1 MKYSRLLLVAGLFGT
16 MMAQAQVSQLVTELK
31 QNYQGIKNDVTK
43 GAEKMSE
50 ADYSYKATPQVR
62 SYGEI
67 ITHIAEVQ
75 LALCGM
81 ANGEQKH
88 LSNPK
93 ATSKADSEA
102 MLKEAFDYCDPI
114 YNGLTDASAIQ
125 TVKFFGGRDRSK
137 FGVLDFGVIHGNEM
151 YGQMV
156 VYLRMKGLVPP
167 SSEGRGMG
175 RGKKKE

>member
-1 MKYSRLLLVAGLFGT
+1 MNYSTMIFMAGLLG
-16 MMAQAQVSQLVTELK
+16 AGALQAQTGQLITELK

-43 GAEKMSE
+43 SAAKMSD
-50 ADYSYKATPQVR
+50 ADYAFKATPQVR

-67 ITHIAEVQ
+67 VTHIAEVQ

-93 ATSKADSEA
+93 ATSKSDAEA
-102 MLKEAFDYCDPI
+102 MLREAFDYCDPV
-114 YNGLTDASAIQ
+114 YNGLTDASALQ
-125 TVKFFGGRDRSK
+125 TVKFFGGRDRSR
-137 FGVLDFGVIHGNEM
+137 FGVLDFGVIHDNEM
-151 YGQMV
+151 YGTMV
-156 VYLRMKGLVPP
+156 VYLRLKGLVPS

-175 RGKKKE
+175 GGKKKE

>member
-16 MMAQAQVSQLVTELK
+16 MMAQAQVSQLVTEFK
-31 QNYQGIKNDVTK
+31 QNYEGIKNDVTK

-50 ADYSYKATPQVR
+50 ANYSYQEATPQVR

-102 MLKEAFDYCDPI
+102 MLKEAFDCCDPI
-114 YNGLTDASAIQ
+114 YNGLTNASAVQ

-137 FGVLDFGVIHGNEM
+137 FGVLILE
-151 YGQMV
+151 
-156 VYLRMKGLVPP
+156 
-167 SSEGRGMG
+167 
-175 RGKKKE
+175 